1 MADMNQNKAEQYR
14 QERKERLA
22 KSAKKNAKGMEKSI
36 ALRAV
41 VKKVI
46 AIVLVAVIALGAAY
60 GILDYAG
67 VVNKAV
73 QVGYVGNENISFSEY
88 IYYYNHNRI
97 QSKTKWMPPII
108 FRETST
114 RMCYN

>member
-1 MADMNQNKAEQYR
+1 MLYLSAKTLFEKDEHIMADMNQNKAEQYR

-22 KSAKKNAKGMEKSI
+22 NSAKKNAKGMEKSI

-60 GILDYAG
+60 GILDYSG

-88 IYYYNHNRI
+88 I
-97 QSKTKWMPPII
+97 
-108 FRETST
+108 
-114 RMCYN
+114 